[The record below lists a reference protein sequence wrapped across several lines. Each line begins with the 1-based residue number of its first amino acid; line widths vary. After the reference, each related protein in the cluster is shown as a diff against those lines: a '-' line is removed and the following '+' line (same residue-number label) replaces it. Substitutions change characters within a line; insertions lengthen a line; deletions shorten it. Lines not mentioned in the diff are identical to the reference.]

1 MPQKCYVLLSA
12 CCQGAVM
19 SLYLRTDDVNPDLLD
34 KVVSVRFYTV
44 KLLFSICNLWKYLRG
59 NTLRLYKYPVCP

>member
-34 KVVSVRFYTV
+34 KVVSFRFYIIFH
-44 KLLFSICNLWKYLRG
+44 L
-59 NTLRLYKYPVCP
+59 